1 MKQIKI
7 LFTIFISSL
16 FVSSAYAST
25 IENIQA
31 VDNKTIKIAASSDVT
46 FSDTKVYW
54 DVKVLRDI
62 DVLSATK
69 DATNSKKVTLNLSS
83 ELYKNSAYS
92 LIWVM
97 WAEWNIDFEIGETFT
112 WEKINPNFYNE
123 EKIIE
128 KIVIINSKTIDVYY
142 SYQIIEGLFEFKL
155 LSELGVESVSSKGN
169 NVLDVNLS
177 TALEKSSSYILMVAS
192 LENIDGKELSFNE
205 SLYDF
210 STNSTLTAKSL
221 TPSEVNID
229 KVVKTTTTD
238 TNANMEEVSL
248 NAAETPDAG
257 AETWFVMLLTF
268 IFSTMYFVRNKF
280 KKV

>member
-31 VDNKTIKIAASSDVT
+31 VDSKTIKVAASSDVT

-69 DATNSKKVTLNLSS
+69 DATNSKKVTLNLAS

-97 WAEWNIDFEIGETFT
+97 WAEWNIDFEIGETFS

-128 KIVIINSKTIDVYY
+128 KAVIVNSKTIDVYY
-142 SYQIIEGLFEFKL
+142 SYQITEWLFEFKL
-155 LSELGVESVSSKGN
+155 LSELGVESISSKGN

-177 TALEKSSSYILMVAS
+177 TALSKSSSYILMLAS
-192 LENIDGKELSFNE
+192 LENIDGKELTFSE

-210 STNSTLTAKSL
+210 STNSTLTDKSSN
-221 TPSEVNID
+221 TVEQNIE
-229 KVVKTTTTD
+229 KVTTTE

>member
-1 MKQIKI
+1 MKQFKI

-31 VDNKTIKIAASSDVT
+31 VDNKTVKVAASSDVT
-46 FSDTKVYW
+46 FSDTKVYG

-62 DVLSATK
+62 DVLNATK
-69 DATNSKKVTLNLSS
+69 DASNSKKVTLNLAS
-83 ELYKNSAYS
+83 ELYTNSAYS

-97 WAEWNIDFEIGETFT
+97 WAEWNIDFEVGANFS

-128 KIVIINSKTIDVYY
+128 KVVIVNSKTIDVYY
-142 SYQIIEGLFEFKL
+142 NYQITEWLFEFKL
-155 LSELGVESVSSKGN
+155 LSELWVESISSAWN

-177 TALEKSSSYILMVAS
+177 TALEKSSSYILMIAS
-192 LENIDGKELSFNE
+192 LENIDGKELTFSE

-210 STNSTLTAKSL
+210 STNSTLVAKWANVA
-221 TPSEVNID
+221 EQAIQ
-229 KVVKTTTTD
+229 D
-238 TNANMEEVSL
+238 TVESVSNANMEEVSL

-280 KKV
+280 KKA

>member
-1 MKQIKI
+1 MKQFKI
-7 LFTIFISSL
+7 LFTIFISSM
-16 FVSSAYAST
+16 FMSSAYAST

-31 VDNKTIKIAASSDVT
+31 VDNKTVKIAASSDVT
-46 FSDTKVYW
+46 FSDTKVYG

-62 DVLSATK
+62 DVQSATK
-69 DATNSKKVTLNLSS
+69 DATNNKKVTLNLAS

-97 WAEWNIDFEIGETFT
+97 GAEWNIDFEIGETFS

-123 EKIIE
+123 DKIIQ

-142 SYQIIEGLFEFKL
+142 SYQITEWLFEFKL
-155 LSELGVESVSSKGN
+155 LSELGVESISSKGN
-169 NVLDVNLS
+169 NILDVNLS
-177 TALEKSSSYILMVAS
+177 TPLEKSSSYILMLAS
-192 LENIDGKELSFNE
+192 LENIDGKELTFNE

-221 TPSEVNID
+221 IPSETGID
-229 KVVKTTTTD
+229 TTVKNTTTQQ
-238 TNANMEEVSL
+238 NANMEEVSL

>member
-1 MKQIKI
+1 MKQFKI
-7 LFTIFISSL
+7 LFTIFIS
-16 FVSSAYAST
+16 FMFMSSAYAST
-25 IENIQA
+25 VENIQA
-31 VDNKTIKIAASSDVT
+31 VDNKTVKIAASSDVT

-54 DVKVLRDI
+54 EVKVLRDI
-62 DVLSATK
+62 EVTNALK
-69 DATNSKKVTLNLSS
+69 DASNSKKVTLNLAS

-97 WAEWNIDFEIGETFT
+97 WAEGNIDFEIWETFSG
-112 WEKINPNFYNE
+112 EKINPNFYNE
-123 EKIIE
+123 DKIIQ
-128 KIVIINSKTIDVYY
+128 KIIIVNSKTIEVYY
-142 SYQIIEGLFEFKL
+142 SYQITEWLFEFKL
-155 LSELGVESVSSKGN
+155 LSELGVESISSKGN

-177 TALEKSSSYILMVAS
+177 TALEKSSSYILMLSS
-192 LENIDGKELSFNE
+192 LENIDGKELTFSE

-210 STNSTLTAKSL
+210 STNSTLTAKSS
-221 TPSEVNID
+221 TVVEKNIE
-229 KVVKTTTTD
+229 KVVSSTTE
-238 TNANMEEVSL
+238 TNSNMEDVSL